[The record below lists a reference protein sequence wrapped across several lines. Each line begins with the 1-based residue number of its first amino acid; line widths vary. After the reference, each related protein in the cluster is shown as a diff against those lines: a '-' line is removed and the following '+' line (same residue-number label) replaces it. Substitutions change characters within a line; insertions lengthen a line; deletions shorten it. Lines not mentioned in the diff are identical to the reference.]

1 VAVAVKNAEEQLR
14 VIRAQAVEL
23 RETWSKLN
31 LKADSKRAS
40 PGGITAGRKRKSGA
54 AATVGGD
61 GSSADT
67 PIVIAAQGAAARGG
81 DDDAGAAGVAGG
93 DGSSSDRPIVFAS
106 VAIGDG
112 GNSKQWVLPA
122 VNAAAAG
129 GDGSRADTPIAVA
142 AAAPGG
148 HNGTAAVGSAPSDV
162 AGGQGSSTGG
172 VKLCRNN
179 CGKPP
184 HRGRCRPRQ
193 PLAPVPAEREN
204 VDTNANDGVEKEDD
218 DFDWAATLTKWQQE
232 QMKVKLFTLAEVLS
246 ALADMWQ
253 QFISAFK
260 TLRVGERVPQKPSVL
275 RAYQATDKSWSF
287 GRAMVVQKLPAYD
300 SVRSWL
306 TAWQNE
312 GVLKVPKKRGR
323 ASGRTWYVM

>member
-40 PGGITAGRKRKSGA
+40 PGGTTADRKRKSAA

-67 PIVIAAQGAAARGG
+67 PIVIAAQGTAARGG

-93 DGSSSDRPIVFAS
+93 DGSRSDRPIVFAS
-106 VAIGDG
+106 VTIGDG

-129 GDGSRADTPIAVA
+129 GDDSRADTPIAVA

-148 HNGTAAVGSAPSDV
+148 HNGTAAVGSAPPDV
-162 AGGQGSSTGG
+162 AGGSTDG
-172 VKLCRNN
+172 VKPCRNN

-184 HRGRCRPRQ
+184 HRRRCRPRQ

-204 VDTNANDGVEKEDD
+204 VDTNANDGVEEEDD
-218 DFDWAATLTKWQQE
+218 GFDWAATLTKWQRE
-232 QMKVKLFTLAEVLS
+232 QMKVKLFTLAEMLS

-253 QFISAFK
+253 QFISACK
-260 TLRVGERVPQKPSVL
+260 TLRLGERMPRRPSVVCAH
-275 RAYQATDKSWSF
+275 RATNESWGV
-287 GRAMVVQKLPAYD
+287 GRATVVEKLPAYD
-300 SVRSWL
+300 SVRS
-306 TAWQNE
+306 
-312 GVLKVPKKRGR
+312 
-323 ASGRTWYVM
+323 